1 MSDDLSN
8 LYMKVWEFTAQVP
21 YGRVTT
27 YGAIAN
33 AIGSKSSARFVGIA
47 LAHCYLAPFY
57 VPAHRVVNRNG
68 LLTGR
73 HHFPGNQMQ
82 ELLENEGIKVTDNQ
96 VKKFKELF
104 WQDWEEKQCK

>member
-1 MSDDLSN
+1 MSNDLSS
-8 LYMKVWEFTAQVP
+8 LYLKVWELTAQVP

-47 LAHCYLAPFY
+47 IAHCYLAPFY
-57 VPAHRVVNRNG
+57 FFFHRVVIRHG
-68 LLTGR
+68 FLTGR
-73 HHFPGNQMQ
+73 HNFPGNQMQ
-82 ELLENEGIKVTDNQ
+82 ELLENEGIIVIDNQ

-104 WQDWEEKQCK
+104 WQDWEEKQCE